1 MLESFLIPIPS
12 RPMRWDCSKRL
23 DDFTKSCADASRGKR
38 AALLSEDGEWSFET
52 I

>member
-1 MLESFLIPIPS
+1 MLESFPISIPS
-12 RPMRWDCSKRL
+12 GLMRWDCSKGL